1 MVPFDPFGPGGPG
14 GPARCFPVFC
24 MMLSW
29 NTYMQS
35 YHLKIRHIS
44 TRLLAMHLFDNI
56 IPNYRCKSQFSQ
68 GIRSTCICSS
78 IRKHSLENSSKYVT
92 LTVNVFFFFFM
103 LIGFLLGCFPFVRT
117 DRQDPSLR
125 NENFTIN
132 QNYPARSVKYWIE
145 CTKKM
150 VFPRK
155 LLKDHFIFKL
165 TGPAMVRP
173 ASSDSSFHCHYRDC
187 VLSSLF
193 L

>member
-1 MVPFDPFGPGGPG
+1 
-14 GPARCFPVFC
+14 
-24 MMLSW
+24 MLSGVLHMLSR

-78 IRKHSLENSSKYVT
+78 IHKHSPENSSKYVT

-132 QNYPARSVKYWIE
+132 QNYPARSVK
-145 CTKKM
+145 
-150 VFPRK
+150 
-155 LLKDHFIFKL
+155 
-165 TGPAMVRP
+165 
-173 ASSDSSFHCHYRDC
+173 S
-187 VLSSLF
+187 
-193 L
+193 